1 MRSINQE
8 ELVSDAEASLR
19 SVSANTAAKRSA
31 AFGLTV
37 SSGRRASMGNVSNRA
52 PSGLHF

>member
-19 SVSANTAAKRSA
+19 SLSANTAAKRSA
-31 AFGLTV
+31 APGLMV
-37 SSGRRASMGNVSNRA
+37 SSG
-52 PSGLHF
+52 